1 MSDEEQSQN
10 ENKET
15 QGKNK
20 RKEVYVEPIHVGD
33 ERGNYRR
40 HLLDTCE

>member
-1 MSDEEQSQN
+1 MPEEQPQD
-10 ENKET
+10 EKKET
-15 QGKNK
+15 KGKKK